1 MIRSELVI
9 KYLMYTHTH
18 THTEYIV
25 PKLCICSQKLY
36 RIFGIIFI
44 MQYNNVPHMF
54 IVVLE

>member
-1 MIRSELVI
+1 MIRSELII

-18 THTEYIV
+18 TEYLV

>member
-1 MIRSELVI
+1 MIRSKLII

-18 THTEYIV
+18 TEYLV

-44 MQYNNVPHMF
+44 MQYNNVLHVF